1 MYSAR
6 AYWLCQVLGW
16 TVWTIANGAAYGSYS
31 GNNRQPLQMLAS
43 LWFGVAGFLGSHCL
57 RLWIRRAGLVALP
70 ILPGALR
77 ALGAAVVTSTGVTLA
92 SLLVMIYGFHFIT
105 WQITRLSGYVVN
117 ILFWTAVYSLW
128 LALYFGAHYFARSR
142 RAELQALQLDLTARE
157 ASFLAL
163 RAQLN
168 PHFLFNCL
176 NSIRA
181 LISEDPPRAQHAV
194 TMLSSLLRYTLQS
207 GERTDV
213 PLSEEL
219 AMVDEYL
226 ALELIRFEDRLRVDR
241 DIPASTLSAR
251 LPPMLLQT
259 LVENA
264 LKHGI
269 ARQTSGG
276 TVHLAATLEHGR
288 LVLRVTN
295 PGTLAPGPS
304 ATGIGLVN
312 ARRRLNLRYG
322 DRAPL
327 ELTEQS
333 SPEGPVVLATVSV
346 PQ

>member
-6 AYWLCQVLGW
+6 TYWLCQILGW
-16 TVWTIANGAAYGSYS
+16 TAWTIANGAVYGAYTG
-31 GNNRQPLQMLAS
+31 NRQPSQMFATV
-43 LWFGVAGFLGSHCL
+43 WFGLAGFLGSHCL
-57 RLWIRRAGLVALP
+57 RLWIRRAGWVALP
-70 ILPGALR
+70 ILPGAAR
-77 ALGAAVVTSTGVTLA
+77 ALGAAIVTSTGVTLA
-92 SLLVMIYGFHFIT
+92 SLVVMIYVFHFLT
-105 WQITRLSGYVVN
+105 WEITRFTGYVVN
-117 ILFWTAVYSLW
+117 ILFWTAVFSLW

-142 RAELQALQLDLTARE
+142 RAELHALQLDLTARE

-207 GERTDV
+207 GERADV

-219 AMVDEYL
+219 DMVDEYL
-226 ALELIRFEDRLRVDR
+226 ALELIRFEDRLKVQR
-241 DIPASTLSAR
+241 DIPPAALAAR

-276 TVHLAATLEHGR
+276 TVSIAAALDHGR
-288 LVLRVTN
+288 LELRVAN
-295 PGTLAPGPS
+295 PGTLAPEPG
-304 ATGIGLVN
+304 ATGIGLEN

-322 DRAPL
+322 DRAIL
-327 ELTEQS
+327 EVSQQT

>member
-6 AYWLCQVLGW
+6 TYWLCQIVGW
-16 TVWTIANGAAYGSYS
+16 TLWTIANGAVYGSYT
-31 GNNRQPLQMLAS
+31 GNRQPSQRFAT
-43 LWFGVAGFLGSHCL
+43 LWFGLAGFLGSHCL
-57 RLWIRRAGLVALP
+57 RLWIRRGRWVALP
-70 ILPGALR
+70 ILAGAAR
-77 ALGAAVVTSTGVTLA
+77 ALGAAIVTSTAVTFA
-92 SLLVMIYGFHFIT
+92 SLLMMIYVFHFMTWEIT
-105 WQITRLSGYVVN
+105 KLSGYVIN
-117 ILFWTAVYSLW
+117 ILFWTAVFSLW

-142 RAELQALQLDLTARE
+142 RAELHALQLDLTARE

-207 GERTDV
+207 GERADV

-226 ALELIRFEDRLRVDR
+226 DLELMRFEDRLRVVQ
-241 DIPASTLSAR
+241 DIPPETLTAR

-269 ARQTSGG
+269 ARHTAGG
-276 TVHLAATLEHGR
+276 TVHLSA
-288 LVLRVTN
+288 VLRDSQLQLSVSN
-295 PGTLAPGPS
+295 PGTLEAKPESG
-304 ATGIGLVN
+304 GIGLEN
-312 ARRRLNLRYG
+312 ARRRLQLRYG
-322 DRAPL
+322 DRARL
-327 ELTEQS
+327 ELAQQS
-333 SPEGPVVLATVSV
+333 SEEGPLVLARVSI